1 MTAKDFLS
9 IAAGTWRTK
18 RFQII
23 LLLLTIAFGI
33 AALTVGI
40 SIISGVHKTIHKIIA
55 GPSGTLMTI
64 YPHRDPV
71 QTQQKVTNFNM
82 NDARAVAGIT
92 GITSISLQRFT
103 RRIPVNLLGQ
113 QLRIDILGTDPN
125 FLMIHNR
132 TIAKG
137 RFLATSDLW
146 DHQRVCVIN
155 EQIQKRYFP
164 AGNYLEHGLEINGIA
179 FRIIGCL
186 HPKPLPYGFGVKIH
200 QKTIFIPATT
210 YQDLFHQ
217 YDYDRIWLSYAR
229 GYDSRKN
236 IKILRN
242 RIESILRFRHD
253 ADEVFVLKT
262 LGDMTHSQWKTTII
276 IMVILSSL
284 ALLCIIIGCIG
295 IISIVGTDKME
306 LVQKTIPR
314 DKVHPDN
321 FQILNWF
328 LGKSFFISAIGG
340 GSGLI
345 FGIFGSKL
353 ISVFTD
359 IPTNPPWW
367 GLLSEIGSILLMG
380 AAAGGFLTKKHL
392 QIPGNDLPERSKKE
406 GSL

>member
-1 MTAKDFLS
+1 MTAKNFLS
-9 IAAGTWRTK
+9 IIAGTWSTK

-23 LLLLTIAFGI
+23 LLLLTIAFGT

-40 SIISGVHKTIHKIIA
+40 GIISGVHKTIHKIIA

-71 QTQQKVTNFNM
+71 QTQQKVTNFTV
-82 NDARAVAGIT
+82 NDAWAIAGIT
-92 GITSISLQRFT
+92 GITSISLQKFA

-113 QLRIDILGTDPN
+113 QLQIGLFGTDPN

-137 RFLATSDLW
+137 RFLVTSDLW

-164 AGNYLEHGLEINGIA
+164 AGNYLEHGLEIDSIT

-186 HPKPLPYGFGVKIH
+186 HPKPLPYGFGAKIH
-200 QKTIFIPATT
+200 QETIFIPVTT

-229 GYDSRKN
+229 RYDSGKK
-236 IKILRN
+236 IKLLRN
-242 RIESILRFRHD
+242 RIERILRFRHD

-276 IMVILSSL
+276 MMVILSSL
-284 ALLCIIIGCIG
+284 ALLCMITGCIG
-295 IISIVGTDKME
+295 IISLVGTDKME
-306 LVQKTIPR
+306 SVQKTIPR
-314 DKVHPDN
+314 DMVHPGN
-321 FQILNWF
+321 FPILPWF
-328 LGKSFFISAIGG
+328 LGKSFFISAVGG
-340 GSGLI
+340 GSGLV
-345 FGIFGSKL
+345 FGIFSSKL
-353 ISVFTD
+353 ISVFTG

-367 GLLSEIGSILLMG
+367 GLLSEIGSILFIG

-392 QIPGNDLPERSKKE
+392 QIPGTICRNVQ
-406 GSL
+406 